1 MKFSQ
6 MPYQRPDLEAV
17 RQEYREILQQLRSAR
32 SAEEQIAAVERY
44 YESEGHVATAACLA
58 SIRHTI
64 DTRDAFYDAEN
75 DFFDENLPLLKDL
88 EQEIGQAMLA
98 SPFRPE
104 LEERLGKLL
113 FINLEIENRSF
124 KPEMMELM
132 QEENRLCSEYQK
144 LYASAMV
151 EFDGKTMPLP
161 KLGPYKQSTDRAV
174 RRAAYEEEGRFFDAH
189 REELD
194 RLYDQLIQ
202 NRTAQARMLGYENYL
217 QLGYDRMGRNC
228 YDVKKVAA
236 FRDQIAE
243 DLVPVVARVKAR
255 QAKRLGVDPF
265 RFWDDVLLFPDGNP
279 VPQGT
284 ADDILAAGLEM
295 YRKLSPETAEFID
308 HLYENELLDV
318 LSREGKAPGGYC
330 TELYDYRSPFIFSNF
345 NGTSG
350 DVDVLTHEAG
360 HAFAGWRAMKQGILH
375 PLMSPTM
382 EACECHSMSMEFLTG
397 PYHQLFFGPAT
408 RRYEIAHCEESLT
421 FIPYGCMVD
430 EFQHRMYEN
439 PELTPQQRNQ
449 VWLELEQKY
458 RPWVD
463 FGDLPFYGRGAGW
476 QRQLHIYLY
485 PLYYIDYC
493 MAQTVAFQFWMA
505 SLADREGTW
514 KRYLAFADQ
523 GGTRTFEELVHG
535 AGLKL
540 PYDPGCMREVGGAVG
555 RWLEENPLE

>member
-505 SLADREGTW
+505 SLTDREGTW

>member
-540 PYDPGCMREVGGAVG
+540 PYGPGCMREVGGAVG